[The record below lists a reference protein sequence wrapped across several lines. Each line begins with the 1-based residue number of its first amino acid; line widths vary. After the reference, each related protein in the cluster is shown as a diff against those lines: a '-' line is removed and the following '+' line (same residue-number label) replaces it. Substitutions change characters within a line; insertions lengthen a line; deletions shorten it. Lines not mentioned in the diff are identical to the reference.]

1 MRSISWTAPLLFA
14 CAVSACKVQQPVDIP
29 VHTPT
34 EPGPEFLPAA
44 SSGGQDLGFR
54 WDDSV
59 SSCKNAQGVT
69 GLNPA
74 YLGECSLH
82 KGYSFAQ
89 QALSNLSFKGSS
101 FISVAFHMADASS
114 VNFAWARFQNAN
126 FTRTQLPRADFSHST
141 HAQSVFTQAVLTDAT
156 FEDAS
161 LPGAAFIQVDAASPT
176 TNFEGADLS
185 SANFT
190 SARLTEARLRD
201 TRLMYAVLKGADLS
215 KADLTNALLTGATF
229 DGATK
234 LPFAKDEAIRRGMR
248 FLP

>member
-1 MRSISWTAPLLFA
+1 MRSLIWLAPLLLGS
-14 CAVSACKVQQPVDIP
+14 VSACKIRQPSTDIP
-29 VHTPT
+29 VHTPK

-59 SSCKNAQGVT
+59 TTCKNAQDVT

-89 QALSNLSFKGSS
+89 QALAGLSFKGSS

-126 FTRTQLPRADFSHST
+126 FTRTQLRRADFSHSS
-141 HAQSVFTQAVLTDAT
+141 HAQGVFTQAALTDAT
-156 FEDAS
+156 FEDAA
-161 LPGAAFIQVDAASPT
+161 LPGAIFIQVDAASPT

-185 SANFT
+185 NANFT
-190 SARLTEARLRD
+190 SARLTEARLREA
-201 TRLMYAVLKGADLS
+201 RLMYAVLKGADLS
-215 KADLTNALLTGATF
+215 KADLTSALLTGATF
-229 DGATK
+229 DITTK
-234 LPFAKDEAIRRGMR
+234 LPFNKDEAIRRGMK